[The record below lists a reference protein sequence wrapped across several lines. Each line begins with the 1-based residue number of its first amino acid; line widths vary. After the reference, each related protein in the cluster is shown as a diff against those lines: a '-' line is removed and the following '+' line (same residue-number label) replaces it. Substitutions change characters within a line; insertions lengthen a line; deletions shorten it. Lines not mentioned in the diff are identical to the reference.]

1 MNSMNLE
8 NEWSN
13 RFDAREAQY
22 VGESGLKYWEARA
35 EDFSE
40 MRVSKQYEYGK
51 KILSVLEPLLSA
63 DARVLDIGAG
73 PGSLL
78 VPFGPKVKQFT
89 AIEPAVNMVAELKWN
104 AEKAGVENYVVLQVP
119 WQDVDADRFRSRFDL
134 VMISITLWMF
144 KDIWRQI
151 LRMEQVCK
159 GYCCVVTGAGQDPG
173 GQDASLW
180 EKIAG
185 DIPKPS
191 YTEFPFIFNLL
202 YANGRRPEVR
212 TFSHRA
218 ERSVESRI
226 QQQKL
231 FYAKYVNL
239 TPSHE
244 ADIEDFVEKAA
255 ANGMVQEAYTST
267 VVWWKPGL

>member
-1 MNSMNLE
+1 MNSMSLE
-8 NEWSN
+8 NRWSN
-13 RFDAREAQY
+13 RFDAREALY
-22 VGESGLKYWEARA
+22 TGESGLNYWEARA
-35 EDFSE
+35 GDFSE

-51 KILSVLEPLLSA
+51 KILAVLEPLLPA
-63 DARVLDIGAG
+63 NAWVLDIGAG

-89 AIEPAVNMVAELKWN
+89 AIEPAVNMVAELRRN
-104 AEKAGVENYVVLQVP
+104 AEKAGIENYEVLQVP
-119 WQDVDADRFRSRFDL
+119 WQDVDTDRFRSRFDL

-144 KDIWRQI
+144 RDIWRQI

-159 GYCCVVTGAGQDPG
+159 GYCCVITGADQDPDG
-173 GQDASLW
+173 HGPSLW
-180 EKIAG
+180 KKITG

-226 QQQKL
+226 RQQKL

-244 ADIEDFVEKAA
+244 AAIEDFVEKTAT
-255 ANGMVQEAYTST
+255 NGMVQETYTSA
-267 VVWWKPGL
+267 VVWWKPAL